1 MELLLYLLFVAVG
14 LTIQYGV
21 IRLAVTH
28 AILSARKH
36 SDPRSHVSGYVNR

>member
-1 MELLLYLLFVAVG
+1 MDLLFYLLVLLIG
-14 LTIQYGV
+14 LAIQYGV

-36 SDPRSHVSGYVNR
+36 SDPRSRVSGYVNH